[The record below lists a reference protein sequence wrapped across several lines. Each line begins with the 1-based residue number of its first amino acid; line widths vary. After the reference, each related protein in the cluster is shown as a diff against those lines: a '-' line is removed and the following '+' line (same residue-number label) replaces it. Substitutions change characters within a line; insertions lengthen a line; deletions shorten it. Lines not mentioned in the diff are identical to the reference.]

1 MAVTLWM
8 DSGHLMARFKTEKSN
23 QTQRRRTLLSSA
35 PSKRFKARWLLSG
48 AAGRLQSGNWS

>member
-35 PSKRFKARWLLSG
+35 PSKRFKAR
-48 AAGRLQSGNWS
+48 